1 MSKPAGPLSGPSAG
15 CPDGPCLCV
24 TGLRR
29 VNDLVISAI
38 TLPTVWQSRGV
49 TEADIWFRQITSKE
63 LCDNNMF
70 VIIGIVVVLG
80 AVLGGFAIEG
90 GSFLVLMQVAEFII
104 IGGSAIGALLIST
117 PTKILKR
124 IMEKIIGS
132 LKGSKVGK
140 GTYLNLLKLMYEIF
154 QITRKDGLLAL
165 ESHVENPAK
174 SSIFNKYPDLVGQK
188 GVIVFMCDTLRL
200 IVMGGIMPHDIETL
214 MDVDIETHHQDG
226 LKPGL
231 ILQKIGDAMPGLGI
245 VAAVLGIVITMQA
258 INGPPEEIGHKV
270 AAALVGT
277 FLGIFIS
284 YGFIQPL
291 ATNIDLSA
299 EEEANMLHAIK
310 AGTVSLA
317 KGFNPIV
324 SVEFAR
330 RSMSNDHRPTFK
342 EMEDFIKSVKGGK

>member
-1 MSKPAGPLSGPSAG
+1 
-15 CPDGPCLCV
+15 
-24 TGLRR
+24 
-29 VNDLVISAI
+29 
-38 TLPTVWQSRGV
+38 
-49 TEADIWFRQITSKE
+49 
-63 LCDNNMF
+63 MF

-104 IGGSAIGALLIST
+104 IGGSAIGALLISA
-117 PTKILKR
+117 PTKILKKIIDR
-124 IMEKIIGS
+124 IMAAF
-132 LKGSKVGK
+132 KGSRVNKT
-140 GTYLNLLKLMYEIF
+140 TYLSLLKLMYEIF

-165 ESHVENPAK
+165 ESHIENPAK
-174 SSIFNKYPDLVGQK
+174 SSLFNKYPELVKEK
-188 GVIVFMCDTLRL
+188 GIIVFMCDTLRL
-200 IVMGGIMPHDIETL
+200 IVMGGILPHDIEAL

-226 LKPGL
+226 SKPGL

-291 ATNIDLSA
+291 ATNIDLSND
-299 EEEANMLHAIK
+299 EVANMLQAIK

-330 RSMSNDHRPTFK
+330 RAMSNDHRPTFK
-342 EMEDFIKSVKGGK
+342 EMEDFIKTVKGGN

>member
-1 MSKPAGPLSGPSAG
+1 
-15 CPDGPCLCV
+15 
-24 TGLRR
+24 
-29 VNDLVISAI
+29 
-38 TLPTVWQSRGV
+38 
-49 TEADIWFRQITSKE
+49 
-63 LCDNNMF
+63 MF

-104 IGGSAIGALLIST
+104 IGGSAIGALLISA
-117 PTKILKR
+117 PTKILKKIIDR
-124 IMEKIIGS
+124 IMATF
-132 LKGSKVGK
+132 KGGRVNKT
-140 GTYLNLLKLMYEIF
+140 TYLSLLKLMYEIF

-165 ESHVENPAK
+165 ESHIENPAK
-174 SSIFNKYPDLVGQK
+174 SSLFNKYPELVKEK
-188 GVIVFMCDTLRL
+188 GIIVFMCDTLRL
-200 IVMGGIMPHDIETL
+200 IVMGGILPHDIEAL

-226 LKPGL
+226 SKPGL

-291 ATNIDLSA
+291 ATNIDLSND
-299 EEEANMLHAIK
+299 EVANMLQAIK

-330 RSMSNDHRPTFK
+330 RAMSNDHRPTFK
-342 EMEDFIKSVKGGK
+342 EMEDFIKTVKGGN

>member
-1 MSKPAGPLSGPSAG
+1 
-15 CPDGPCLCV
+15 
-24 TGLRR
+24 
-29 VNDLVISAI
+29 
-38 TLPTVWQSRGV
+38 
-49 TEADIWFRQITSKE
+49 
-63 LCDNNMF
+63 MF

-117 PTKILKR
+117 PTRILKKIVDR
-124 IMEKIIGS
+124 IMAAF
-132 LKGSKVGK
+132 KGSKASK
-140 GTYLNLLKLMYEIF
+140 TTYLSLLKLMYEIF

-165 ESHVENPAK
+165 EAHVENPTK
-174 SSIFNKYPDLVGQK
+174 SSLFNKYPDLIKEK
-188 GVIVFMCDTLRL
+188 GVTTFMCDTLRL
-200 IVMGGIMPHDIETL
+200 IVMGGIMPHDIEAL

-231 ILQKIGDAMPGLGI
+231 ILQKIGDSMPGLGI

-277 FLGIFIS
+277 FLGIFVS

-291 ATNIDLSA
+291 ATNIDLSND
-299 EEEANMLHAIK
+299 EEANMLQAIK

-330 RSMSNDHRPTFK
+330 RAMSNDHRPSFK
-342 EMEDFIKSVKGGK
+342 EMEDFIKGIKGGN